1 MMKGDEGLLV
11 LMSKG
16 ILQTIN
22 TKFKLYGDKRI
33 DFNDLIEL
41 IFKNN
46 IFYIIKLYVQINIS
60 DIVLMALYSIIYKC
74 TRNLLFF
81 SFLGLGVA

>member
-1 MMKGDEGLLV
+1 MKKGDEGLLV

-22 TKFKLYGDKRI
+22 TKFELYGDKRI

-46 IFYIIKLYVQINIS
+46 IFYIIKLYVQN
-60 DIVLMALYSIIYKC
+60 
-74 TRNLLFF
+74 
-81 SFLGLGVA
+81 

>member
-41 IFKNN
+41 IFKNK
-46 IFYIIKLYVQINIS
+46 IFYIIKLYVQN
-60 DIVLMALYSIIYKC
+60 
-74 TRNLLFF
+74 
-81 SFLGLGVA
+81 